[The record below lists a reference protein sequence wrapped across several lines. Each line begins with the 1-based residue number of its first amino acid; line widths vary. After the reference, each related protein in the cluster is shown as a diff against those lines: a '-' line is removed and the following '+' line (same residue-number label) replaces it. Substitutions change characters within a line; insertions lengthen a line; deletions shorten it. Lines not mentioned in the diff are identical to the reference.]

1 MRFLLIVLAIG
12 LSISQMH
19 AQQPNYKTYTSVI
32 KLIAFQGNENYQWEN
47 KDNTVV
53 LDYKNGDFIV
63 RLKNKDFYNPL
74 HPQPADPEL
83 EEEEREFVIQGILP
97 IRDIINQKSINQK
110 YNVELQLICD
120 DLWLNETINFVMTIT
135 RPGTS
140 SQNYRIFSLHGILYN
155 DQLKLP
161 FFEGFNN
168 EIEMIIGFN
177 GFFEGN

>member
-1 MRFLLIVLAIG
+1 MRFLLIMLAIG
-12 LSISQMH
+12 LSISQIH
-19 AQQPNYKTYTSVI
+19 AQQPNYKTYSSSI
-32 KLIAFQGNENYQWEN
+32 KLIAFQGNKNYQWEN
-47 KDNTVV
+47 KDNKVV

-74 HPQPADPEL
+74 NPQPADPEI
-83 EEEEREFVIQGILP
+83 EEEEHEFVLKGIFP

-110 YNVELQLICD
+110 YNVELQFICD
-120 DLWLNETINFVMTIT
+120 DLRLNETINFVMTIT

-140 SQNYRIFSLHGILYN
+140 SQNYRIFSLHGFLYN
-155 DQLKLP
+155 EQLKLP

>member
-1 MRFLLIVLAIG
+1 MRFLLIVLTISF
-12 LSISQMH
+12 SINYVH
-19 AQQPNYKTYTSVI
+19 AQQPNYRTYSSVI

-74 HPQPADPEL
+74 HPQPADPEI
-83 EEEEREFVIQGILP
+83 EEEEREFIIQGIFP
-97 IRDIINQKSINQK
+97 INDIINQKSINQK

-120 DLWLNETINFVMTIT
+120 DLRLNETLNFDMTIT
-135 RPGTS
+135 LPNPS

-155 DQLKLP
+155 EQLNLP
-161 FFEGFNN
+161 LFEGFNN
-168 EIEMIIGFN
+168 EIEMYIIFN